1 MSLPGYKPTYNG
13 NFKQIKAM
21 ASALRKAEK
30 PVLYVGGG
38 TTISGAEQ
46 ELLEL
51 AEKTQ
56 IPVVTTLM
64 GMAAFPSSHRLS
76 LGMLGMHGTVAANYA
91 VTECDLLVAI
101 GARFDDRVTGKVE
114 TFAPQAKIVQIDIDP
129 AEIGK
134 NVPVDIPIVG
144 DIKKV
149 LTDLLPL
156 VTPGDTGAW
165 LAKTGAWKEKY
176 ALSYERNEKYIAPQ
190 EVLEILSEL
199 TKGEAI
205 ICTEVGQHQMWV
217 AQYYQFTKAR
227 SFLTSGGLGT
237 MGYGLPAAIGAQIGR
252 PNQLVINVAGD
263 GSLQMNIQELATIAA
278 YRLPVKVILLNNSYL
293 GMVRQWQEH
302 FYAKRY
308 AGTFLEN
315 PDFIKLAEAYGIKGF
330 LLNEREKI
338 KDVLAEA
345 LAVSGPV
352 LVECRVNPEENVF
365 PMVPPNGAINQMMG
379 VMES

>member
-1 MSLPGYKPTYNG
+1 M
-13 NFKQIKAM
+13 
-21 ASALRKAEK
+21 
-30 PVLYVGGG
+30 
-38 TTISGAEQ
+38 
-46 ELLEL
+46 
-51 AEKTQ
+51 
-56 IPVVTTLM
+56 
-64 GMAAFPSSHRLS
+64 
-76 LGMLGMHGTVAANYA
+76 
-91 VTECDLLVAI
+91 
-101 GARFDDRVTGKVE
+101 
-114 TFAPQAKIVQIDIDP
+114 
-129 AEIGK
+129 
-134 NVPVDIPIVG
+134 
-144 DIKKV
+144 
-149 LTDLLPL
+149 
-156 VTPGDTGAW
+156 TPGDTGAW

-302 FYAKRY
+302 LCETLRRD
-308 AGTFLEN
+308 LPEN
-315 PDFIKLAEAYGIKGF
+315 PTLSNWRKPTELK
-330 LLNEREKI
+330 
-338 KDVLAEA
+338 
-345 LAVSGPV
+345 
-352 LVECRVNPEENVF
+352 VF
-365 PMVPPNGAINQMMG
+365 C
-379 VMES
+379 